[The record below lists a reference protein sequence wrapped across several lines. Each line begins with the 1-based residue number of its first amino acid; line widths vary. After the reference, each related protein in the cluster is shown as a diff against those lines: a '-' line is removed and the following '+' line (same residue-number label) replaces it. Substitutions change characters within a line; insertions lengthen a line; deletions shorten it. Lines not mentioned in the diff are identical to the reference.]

1 MNDQDRTR
9 FDRLLED
16 ALPQLPASLRGMLEQ
31 LQLVVDDIPEQDL
44 LSQIDIDDPTDLCGL
59 HSGIPLTER
68 SVEDAPTL
76 PTSIHLFR
84 EGIVKMAGGWEE
96 WTDDEGEPMGGDEIV
111 QEEIVITLLHELGHH
126 FGLDEDDLERL
137 GYA

>member
-1 MNDQDRTR
+1 MNDPDRTR
-9 FDRLLED
+9 FDRLLDD
-16 ALPQLPASLRGMLEQ
+16 ALPQLPASLRNMLEQ
-31 LQLVVDDIPEQDL
+31 LQLIVDDVPEQSL
-44 LSQIDIDDPTDLCGL
+44 LNQIDVEDATDLCGL

-96 WTDDEGEPMGGDEIV
+96 WTDDDGEPMGGEEIV

>member
-1 MNDQDRTR
+1 MNDSDRVR
-9 FDRLLED
+9 FDRLVDD
-16 ALPQLPASLRGMLEQ
+16 ALPQLPGEIRTLLEQ
-31 LQLVVDDIPEQDL
+31 VQVIVDDVPDADL
-44 LSQIDIDDPTDLCGL
+44 LAEIELDDPTGLCGL

-68 SVEDAPTL
+68 SVEDLPTL
-76 PTSIHLFR
+76 PTTIHLFR

-96 WTDDEGEPMGGDEIV
+96 WTDDDGEPMGGDEIV

>member
-1 MNDQDRTR
+1 MNDLDRAR
-9 FDRLLED
+9 FDRLLEE
-16 ALPQLPASLRGMLEQ
+16 ALPQLPGEIRSLLDQ
-31 LQLVVDDIPEQDL
+31 VQVIVDDAPSVEMQAEL
-44 LSQIDIDDPTDLCGL
+44 KLDDPTDLCGL

-68 SVEDAPTL
+68 SVEDLPTL
-76 PTSIHLFR
+76 PTTIHLFR
-84 EGIVKMAGGWEE
+84 DGIVKMAGGWKE
-96 WTDDEGEPMGGDEIV
+96 WADDDGEAMGGEEIV

>member
-1 MNDQDRTR
+1 
-9 FDRLLED
+9 
-16 ALPQLPASLRGMLEQ
+16 MLEQ
-31 LQLVVDDIPEQDL
+31 LQLIVDDVPEQSL
-44 LSQIDIDDPTDLCGL
+44 LDQIDIDDPTNLCGL
-59 HSGIPLTER
+59 HTGIPLTER

-84 EGIVKMAGGWEE
+84 EGILKMAGGWEP
-96 WTDDEGEPMGGDEIV
+96 WTDDDGEPMGGDDIV

-126 FGLDEDDLERL
+126 FGLNEQDLERL

>member
-1 MNDQDRTR
+1 VNDPDRAR
-9 FDRLLED
+9 FDRLLDD
-16 ALPQLPASLRGMLEQ
+16 ALPQLPASLRSMLDQ
-31 LQLVVDDIPEQDL
+31 LQLIVDDVPEQNL
-44 LSQIDIDDPTDLCGL
+44 LNQLDVDDATDLCGL

-96 WTDDEGEPMGGDEIV
+96 WTDDDGEPMGGEEIV

>member
-1 MNDQDRTR
+1 MNDLDRAR
-9 FDRLLED
+9 FDHLLDD
-16 ALPQLPASLRGMLEQ
+16 ALPQLPGEIRNLLEQ
-31 LQLVVDDIPEQDL
+31 LQLIVDDTPEQSL
-44 LSQIDIDDPTDLCGL
+44 LDQIGTDDPTDLCGL

-68 SVEDAPTL
+68 SVEDEPTL

-84 EGIVKMAGGWEE
+84 EGIVKIAGGWES
-96 WTDDEGEPMGGDEIV
+96 WTDDDGDPMGGDDIV

-126 FGLDEDDLERL
+126 FGLDEQDLERL

>member
-1 MNDQDRTR
+1 MNDPDRTR
-9 FDRLLED
+9 FDRLLDD
-16 ALPQLPASLRGMLEQ
+16 ALPQLPASIRSMLEQ
-31 LQLVVDDIPEQDL
+31 LQLIVDDVPEQSL
-44 LSQIDIDDPTDLCGL
+44 LDQIDIDDPTDLCGL
-59 HSGIPLTER
+59 HTGIPLTER

-84 EGIVKMAGGWEE
+84 EGILKMAGGWEP
-96 WTDDEGEPMGGDEIV
+96 WTDDDGEPMGGDDIV

-126 FGLDEDDLERL
+126 FGLDEQDLERL

>member
-1 MNDQDRTR
+1 MNDLDRTR
-9 FDRLLED
+9 FDQLLDD
-16 ALPQLPASLRGMLEQ
+16 ALPQLPASLRSMLEQ
-31 LQLVVDDIPEQDL
+31 LQLIVDDVPEQSL
-44 LSQIDIDDPTDLCGL
+44 LNQIDVENATDLCGL

-96 WTDDEGEPMGGDEIV
+96 WTDDDGEPMGGEEIV